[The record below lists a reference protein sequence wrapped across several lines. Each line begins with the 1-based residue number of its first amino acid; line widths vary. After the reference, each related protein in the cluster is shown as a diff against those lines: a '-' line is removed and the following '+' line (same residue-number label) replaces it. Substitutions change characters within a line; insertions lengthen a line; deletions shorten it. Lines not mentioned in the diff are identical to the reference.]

1 VNQPDNKNKATFD
14 YYEANAAS
22 YARQTQTADLG
33 ELYAKF
39 LPSLGQ
45 GARILDVGCGAG
57 RDLKAFREQG
67 FQALGIDPS
76 PTLAKIAREHS
87 GCDVLVERVEEM
99 RFMREF
105 DGAWAC
111 ASLLHLPRSVL
122 PLALRRIHEALRPNG
137 VFLLSMQLGLGEMRM
152 ADGRFYTRYQPA
164 DLRRDVEAAGFDI
177 VDAWQSSDSLDE
189 RRSIRWINIIGRAG
203 GDH

>member
-1 VNQPDNKNKATFD
+1 MNHSDDKDKATFV

-22 YARQTQTADLG
+22 YARQTQAADLG

-76 PTLAKIAREHS
+76 PSLAKLAREYS

-99 RFMREF
+99 RFRHEF

-122 PLALRRIHEALRPNG
+122 PVALKRIHDALRPGG
-137 VFLLSMQLGLGEMRM
+137 VLLLSMQLGLGEMRTT
-152 ADGRFYTRYQPA
+152 DGRFYTRYQPA
-164 DLRRDVEAAGFDI
+164 DLRREVEAVGFDI
-177 VDAWQSSDSLDE
+177 IEAWQSSDSLGE
-189 RRSIRWINIIGRAG
+189 RRSIWWVNIMGRAG
-203 GDH
+203 A